1 MYRRFER
8 WRDGRDYNE
17 NSSTRSSTKA
27 RRTPALGRL
36 AAEFAHKLR
45 YHQYM
50 PREDE
55 ELQSAF
61 EEQAGSAS
69 GSRELCDLFGLDAGG
84 SHAALRDRIFSL
96 VTGPPSRRRW
106 GWLDLL
112 LQVHAAGA
120 QSVDD
125 LEPEGKKNARDCW
138 GRRSCS

>member
-1 MYRRFER
+1 
-8 WRDGRDYNE
+8 
-17 NSSTRSSTKA
+17 
-27 RRTPALGRL
+27 
-36 AAEFAHKLR
+36 
-45 YHQYM
+45 M

-125 LEPEGKKNARDCW
+125 LEPEDLESSPPGGSSAIITIFASLSDSVLSHINL
-138 GRRSCS
+138 GT